1 MLSLFNPWVILVLIC
16 AFFSVGAFSYLKGEE
31 NEYGRQQLEIAKL
44 NDEARQKEQALV
56 SAVTTTANQL
66 VKVNNNAKIEIAK
79 RDAAI
84 ASGALRLR
92 IPIQSPACPVPTPVD
107 APAPSGDRVQ
117 ATAELDP
124 AFAQRIISITDQGD
138 ANTRQLN
145 ACIDAYNAAFQT
157 LNQRSKP

>member
-1 MLSLFNPWVILVLIC
+1 MSLLNPWVILALIC
-16 AFFSVGAFSYLKGEE
+16 TFAGVGAFSYTKGVDH
-31 NEYGRQQLEIAKL
+31 EYDRQQLEIAKL

-84 ASGALRLR
+84 ASGAIRLR
-92 IPIQSPACPVPTPVD
+92 IPVKAPECPVSTPND
-107 APAPSGDRVQ
+107 APATPRDSVQ
-117 ATAELDP
+117 ATAEFDRETAKSLV
-124 AFAQRIISITDQGD
+124 AITDQGD

-145 ACIDAYNAAFQT
+145 ACIDAYNAAFQAI
-157 LNQRSKP
+157 NQRNKP

>member
-1 MLSLFNPWVILVLIC
+1 VSLFNPWVILGVLM
-16 AFFSVGAFSYLKGEE
+16 AVLGAFGGGYYKGGEDE
-31 NEYGRQQLEIAKL
+31 NARQQAEIAAL
-44 NDEARQKEQALV
+44 NAVAREKEQALV
-56 SAVTTTANQL
+56 SAVTKTATQL